1 MYNCTT
7 KYDFQIICLQILIK
21 TAKIDQRVKQ
31 RKRFCIDG
39 LTMDRWRGNKHEM
52 MARCEAK
59 DPNKEDDNDTTKQ
72 QQHKKKEKKKTT
84 KQKQPDRDPAGRTEN
99 KNGPQ
104 VK

>member
-1 MYNCTT
+1 
-7 KYDFQIICLQILIK
+7 
-21 TAKIDQRVKQ
+21 
-31 RKRFCIDG
+31 
-39 LTMDRWRGNKHEM
+39 